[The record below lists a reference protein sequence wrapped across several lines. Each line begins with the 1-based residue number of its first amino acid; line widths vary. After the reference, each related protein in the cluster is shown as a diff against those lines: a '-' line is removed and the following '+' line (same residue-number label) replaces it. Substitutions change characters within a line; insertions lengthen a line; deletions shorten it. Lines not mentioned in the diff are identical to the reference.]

1 MTVVLCSTVI
11 ILSSLTIPAFTVT
24 KVAAQHSWTVEVVDS
39 GNWTGGSNSIASD
52 SLGHP
57 HVSYRANKT
66 LKYAYRDDI
75 GWRTEQVEL
84 GGICPEV
91 GTSIAVD
98 SHDRPWIAYSGSWTA
113 NCWDYD
119 VRLAHWDGT
128 AWNNQTVNPSDVQ
141 AGYWPSLAIDAQDKP
156 HVAYYSDVLNMTYK
170 LTYAV
175 WNGSSWDYQ
184 YVETTGWN
192 GGVPGDIKLKLDT
205 KEWPHIA
212 YAARLGRDPRYVHW
226 NGTGWLAETPDPSA
240 VTQVESISLALDS
253 NDFPWISYEDSLVN
267 GIKCAHWDGT
277 QWIVE
282 RASLPFETAEVTS
295 IAVDSKDV
303 PHMAYTPGFS
313 GPPDFLYY
321 TSRLGGT
328 WVGETADPTTRV
340 ADLSL
345 TMDSHDEPRIAYMR
359 LSGPAEFD
367 SELRYAY
374 APWVDTYPPVS
385 RILPINP
392 YWNGNPIQANA
403 TDESGV
409 ANVTLWYRFSGDNS
423 TWGSWI
429 QFSTLTSPPWEWSF
443 TFPSGEGYYEY
454 YSTAVDIVGNVEP
467 PPATADAIEGYDITP
482 PVSTAL
488 PISPYWHIAP
498 SMVVNATATDSLSG
512 VAGVTLLYSHAP
524 LDNSTWSSWTPLGTK
539 ASPPWSWPF
548 SFPDGEGHYK
558 FHTIARDVAGNVE
571 GAKTV
576 AEAVAGHRPPPDYV
590 PDYPFPSSR
599 KTVGLSLTLSLS
611 LNVRNVGGE
620 TGATTV
626 LAFYNESNPS
636 SPFLTVQVSP
646 VPPGTASGPFSA
658 TWTSPA
664 TPCAC
669 RVMAKVDYGNDM
681 DESNETNNEYA
692 WEIDVVGGPFTSLI
706 VGYPNYTSPATVTY
720 VKSTTPLDLSVLD
733 QSGLGIRNTTYRVD
747 GGNWNNY
754 TAMGTFFLAGEG
766 AHTIEWWSLDW
777 AGNTEQVDSMNLTV
791 DDTPPATTIHQSDM
805 QATTATV
812 FSLTATDSGCGM
824 NVTMYKIDGGDWITY
839 SGGFTLPEGEHNISY
854 YSNDMLNNTEREK
867 WLVVTV
873 QGQPPLPD
881 VVVNYKPIVALI
893 FAVILAVVGIWSS
906 KRRPWKGGDGKTAV
920 LKAFMVVSLPFVLA
934 ETVTGIASFVTGQLT
949 IPPLLGIGAAVDLV
963 ILIGGIVWAVVW
975 GTRNKRQV
983 VNPSEYSQA
992 NALRNENSSNG
1003 SNQPVGRKAD
1013 KNKHSPEHHS
1023 NENLDEHIS
1032 RHDEQQ
1038 NHAGHRS
1045 Q

>member
-1 MTVVLCSTVI
+1 MHDRRWRGFDLALILCSTVI

-66 LKYAYRDDI
+66 LKYTYRDDI
-75 GWRTEQVEL
+75 GWRTEEVEL
-84 GGICPEV
+84 GGVCPGV

-98 SHDRPWIAYSGSWTA
+98 SHDRPWIAYSGSWTV
-113 NCWDYD
+113 NCWDHD

-128 AWNNQTVNPSDVQ
+128 AWNIQTVNPSDVQ
-141 AGYWPSLAIDAQDKP
+141 ADYWPSLAIDAQDRP

-175 WNGSSWDYQ
+175 WNGSSWNYQ

-212 YAARLGRDPRYVHW
+212 YAAHLGRDPRYVHW

-374 APWVDTYPPVS
+374 APWVDMYPPVS

-409 ANVTLWYRFSGDNS
+409 ANVTLWYRFSGDNT
-423 TWGSWI
+423 TWGSWT
-429 QFSTLTSPPWEWSF
+429 QYSTLSSPPWNWSF
-443 TFPSGEGYYEY
+443 TFPNGEGYYEY
-454 YSTAVDIVGNVEP
+454 YSTAMDIMGNTEP
-467 PPATADAIEGYDITP
+467 PPVTADAIEGYDITP

-488 PISPYWHIAP
+488 PISPYWHSASP
-498 SMVVNATATDSLSG
+498 MSVDATATDNLSG
-512 VAGVTLLYSHAP
+512 VYNVTLLYSHAP
-524 LDNSTWSSWTPLGTK
+524 LDNSSWSAWTSFGTRN
-539 ASPPWSWPF
+539 SPPWSWSLP
-548 SFPDGEGHYK
+548 FPDGKGNYR
-558 FHTIARDVAGNVE
+558 FHTIASDVAGNVE
-571 GAKTV
+571 GAKTI
-576 AEAVAGHRPPPDYV
+576 AEAVAGYNGTAPVTMPDYSPINEQPIPPV
-590 PDYPFPSSR
+590 R
-599 KTVGLSLTLSLS
+599 VGLSSPVYLSLAVH
-611 LNVRNVGGE
+611 NGGNA
-620 TGATTV
+620 TATTNTI
-626 LAFYNESNPS
+626 LAFYNS
-636 SPFLTVQVSP
+636 
-646 VPPGTASGPFSA
+646 TA
-658 TWTSPA
+658 PA
-664 TPCAC
+664 TPFRTFTVNPIAPGGNSSRFTATWISPSIPRTY
-669 RVMAKVDYGNDM
+669 RVSGDVDHMNDVA
-681 DESNETNNEYA
+681 EWNETNNVYT
-692 WEIDVVGGPFTSLI
+692 WTIDVVTGPITSLI
-706 VGYPNYTSPATVTY
+706 IGYPNYTSPAMTTY
-720 VKSTTPLDLSVLD
+720 IKSSTPLSFSVLD
-733 QSGLGIRNTTYRVD
+733 QSGLGIRNTTYAID
-747 GGNWNNY
+747 GGNPVNY
-754 TAMGTFFLAGEG
+754 TAPGTFFLAGEG
-766 AHTIEWWSLDW
+766 QHTIEWRSLDW
-777 AGNTEQVDSMNLTV
+777 AGNLEQVNSLNMTV
-791 DDTPPATTIHQSDM
+791 DDAPPTTTINKSDV
-805 QATTATV
+805 QATTATI
-812 FSLTATDSGCGM
+812 FTLTTTDSGCGV
-824 NVTMYKIDGGDWITY
+824 NVTGYRIDGGSWITY

-867 WLVVTV
+867 WLVVNV
-873 QGQPPLPD
+873 SGPQVPPIE
-881 VVVNYKPIVALI
+881 VTVNYKPVVALI
-893 FAVILAVVGIWSS
+893 FAIILLIAGVWSS
-906 KRRPWKGGDGKTAV
+906 RRRPWMGGKDRMAV
-920 LKAFMVVSLPFVLA
+920 TKAFAITSIPFVLA
-934 ETVTGIASFVTGQLT
+934 EAATGVASFFTGQLPM
-949 IPPLLGIGAAVDLV
+949 PPLVGAGTAVDLAISFAGIAV
-963 ILIGGIVWAVVW
+963 AILRIVRTKPSGAEA
-975 GTRNKRQV
+975 TNKTQER
-983 VNPSEYSQA
+983 
-992 NALRNENSSNG
+992 
-1003 SNQPVGRKAD
+1003 
-1013 KNKHSPEHHS
+1013 
-1023 NENLDEHIS
+1023 
-1032 RHDEQQ
+1032 
-1038 NHAGHRS
+1038 
-1045 Q
+1045 